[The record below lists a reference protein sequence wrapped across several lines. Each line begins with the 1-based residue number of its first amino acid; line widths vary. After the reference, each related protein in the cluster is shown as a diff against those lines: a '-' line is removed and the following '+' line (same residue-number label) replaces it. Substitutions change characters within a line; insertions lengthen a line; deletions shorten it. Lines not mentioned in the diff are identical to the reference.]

1 MAEYEFI
8 EIFGDNLRDALRDAN
23 ISQNE
28 LSRRTGIVKQTIS
41 SYMNKKS
48 MPSLR
53 NVINIS
59 IVLGCEISDLVP
71 VYEKII

>member
-1 MAEYEFI
+1 MPEYEFI

>member
-8 EIFGDNLRDALRDAN
+8 EIFGDNLRDALSDAN

>member
-8 EIFGDNLRDALRDAN
+8 EIFGDNLRDALCDAN